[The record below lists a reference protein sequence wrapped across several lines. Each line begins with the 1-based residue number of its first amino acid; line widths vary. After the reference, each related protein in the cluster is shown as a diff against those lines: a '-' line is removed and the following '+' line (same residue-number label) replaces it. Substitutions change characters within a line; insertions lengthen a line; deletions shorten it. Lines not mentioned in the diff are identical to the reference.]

1 MFIAEGG
8 PECLSANQ
16 EAIQNCAN
24 KTITKNLPK
33 ETLSVDNIPSL
44 VFGEEQCRYSFS
56 LHLPLQLVY
65 IVESD

>member
-1 MFIAEGG
+1 VFIAEGG

-16 EAIQNCAN
+16 EAIQACAN

-33 ETLSVDNIPSL
+33 EALSVNNLPSL

-56 LHLPLQLVY
+56 LYLPLKSVY
-65 IVESD
+65 IVE

>member
-1 MFIAEGG
+1 VFISEGG

-16 EAIQNCAN
+16 EAIQNCVN
-24 KTITKNLPK
+24 KTITKNLPT

-56 LHLPLQLVY
+56 LHLPLQSVY
-65 IVESD
+65 IAE